1 MLNSYKTGSVDELAH
16 TSRLHFDTQRL
27 AELQVPPPRACG
39 LAYMQ
44 GMPAGLLK
52 DRRDPNL
59 ATKLPARGWSA
70 DQGWITFL
78 WYYVATAV
86 PGHQQSM
93 TYRSFGGIQGES

>member
-27 AELQVPPPRACG
+27 AELQVPALRAGG

-52 DRRDPNL
+52 DLRDPNL
-59 ATKLPARGWSA
+59 ATKLPAQGWSA
-70 DQGWITFL
+70 DQGWITIL

-93 TYRSFGGIQGES
+93 AYRGFWGNPG